1 MSCDQPSALTP
12 PPKNRCLYRLIAQSG
27 PFDALLE
34 AAKVVQRAPENSTS
48 RFRTNKRHASIS
60 SARRKVSRLANV
72 IKLIAIAGNFLGLTI
87 GLASA
92 GVLDDCRQD
101 WRQPDL
107 RLQACTAVIED
118 TSFGVAA
125 KVLALNLRG
134 EMRVEA
140 GAPDQAITDFTESI
154 RLQSNNRA
162 AFAGRGQARFAS
174 GEYRGAIDDYSQA
187 IRIAPEATDYIER
200 GHAYLASG
208 NADASIRDLTEAIRL
223 DPASASARNNRGLAY
238 RKKGDAEQALRDY
251 NAAISLNPV
260 YALAYANR
268 GFLFESQGQKKR
280 AIESLLQA
288 IILDPSQIA
297 VRDALKRLGVFDIVQ
312 KESDRRVRR
321 GKALAETNC
330 SGCHAIGTEGLSP
343 NRSAPAFRDLQ
354 RRYRMLALRKPITRG
369 IAAPHDQMPQ
379 FVIPDD
385 DVDMIV
391 AYINSLAVRR

>member
-1 MSCDQPSALTP
+1 LPVSFDCSVRSIRRFTGGSKSRSACAR
-12 PPKNRCLYRLIAQSG
+12 NFYRLLSDEQKACLNQLG
-27 PFDALLE
+27 
-34 AAKVVQRAPENSTS
+34 
-48 RFRTNKRHASIS
+48 
-60 SARRKVSRLANV
+60 RRKVSRLAKV

-125 KVLALNLRG
+125 KVLALNSRG

-140 GAPDQAITDFTESI
+140 GAPNQAITDFTESI

-174 GEYRGAIDDYSQA
+174 GDYRGAIDDYSQA
-187 IRIAPEATDYIER
+187 IRISPEATDYIER

-288 IILDPSQIA
+288 IMLDPSQTA
-297 VRDALKRLGVFDIVQ
+297 VSDALKRLGLYDIVQ
-312 KESDRRVRR
+312 KGSDRRVRR

-330 SGCHAIGTEGLSP
+330 SGCHAIGEGLSP
-343 NRSAPAFRDLQ
+343 NRSAPAFRELQ
-354 RRYRMLALRKPITRG
+354 RRYRMLALRKPITRA
-369 IAAPHDQMPQ
+369 IAAPHDQMPR
-379 FVIPDD
+379 FVLSDD

-391 AYINSLAVRR
+391 AYINHLAVGP